1 MMNDAIKIQLSAF
14 VDGELPENE
23 SELLVRRLGQ
33 DIALRHQV
41 AGYMQ
46 LGRLLRG
53 ERELARMSQLRG
65 RIAAALGEDI
75 PAEVPAVEFVPSR
88 FFRPVA
94 GVAIAASVAV
104 AALIGLR
111 TVGGNNEAEFAA
123 GNAEFAA
130 VAIDD
135 SSMYTEQL
143 SSEFVTDGPSDMLMK
158 YYLHHEERSA
168 GSGANILTRLVTLE
182 LREGKLVQIEPRVD
196 DSPDDAFAAGESSSD
211 SAPATG
217 N

>member
-1 MMNDAIKIQLSAF
+1 MNDAIKIQLSAF

-33 DIALRHQV
+33 DVVLRQQV
-41 AGYMQ
+41 AEYIQ
-46 LGRLLRG
+46 LGRLIRG
-53 ERELARMSQLRG
+53 DQELAGMSQLRG
-65 RIAAALGEDI
+65 RIAAALGADL
-75 PAEVPAVEFVPSR
+75 PAEVPVADFVPSR

-94 GVAIAASVAV
+94 GVAVAAFVAV

-111 TVGGNNEAEFAA
+111 TVGSIDEAEFAA

-143 SSEFVTDGPSDMLMK
+143 SSEFVSESPSDMLMQ
-158 YYLHHEERSA
+158 YYLQHEERS
-168 GSGANILTRLVTLE
+168 GGGGANILTRLVALE
-182 LREGKLVQIEPRVD
+182 LREGELVKIEPQLRNTVENKASAD
-196 DSPDDAFAAGESSSD
+196 EIPDS
-211 SAPATG
+211 SAEVSG
-217 N
+217 H

>member
-1 MMNDAIKIQLSAF
+1 MNDAIKIQLSAF

-33 DIALRHQV
+33 DVVLRQQV
-41 AGYMQ
+41 AAYLQ
-46 LGRLLRG
+46 IGRLIRG
-53 ERELARMSQLRG
+53 ERELAGMSQLRG

-75 PAEVPAVEFVPSR
+75 PAEVPVAEFVPSR

-104 AALIGLR
+104 AALVGLR
-111 TVGGNNEAEFAA
+111 TVGGIDEAEFAA
-123 GNAEFAA
+123 SNTEFAA

-143 SSEFVTDGPSDMLMK
+143 SSEFVTDGPSDMLMN

-182 LREGKLVQIEPRVD
+182 LREGNLVEIEPRVND
-196 DSPDDAFAAGESSSD
+196 NPGDTFAPVETSSNSVQD
-211 SAPATG
+211 PA

>member
-1 MMNDAIKIQLSAF
+1 MNDAIKIQLSAF

-33 DIALRHQV
+33 DVVLRQQV
-41 AGYMQ
+41 AEYLQ

-53 ERELARMSQLRG
+53 DRELAGMSQLRG

-75 PAEVPAVEFVPSR
+75 PAEVPVAKFVPSR

-111 TVGGNNEAEFAA
+111 TVGGIGEAEFAA
-123 GNAEFAA
+123 SNAEFAA

-182 LREGKLVQIEPRVD
+182 LREGKLVKIEPRVND
-196 DSPDDAFAAGESSSD
+196 NPGNVFAPDETSKNAVEG
-211 SAPATG
+211 TG